1 MGNVNLNGIFNY
13 IAIKPCLSWFYFTTI
28 SMVTIWPNV
37 IIPCSWTCIY
47 WCFQKSPPPTPA
59 SHWPLHLWLWLTY
72 PWSSGY
78 QPFEIWH
85 QTFCIVGVLDRAF
98 FWFWPPILP
107 KHIKQ
112 FKGAFHTLM
121 EEMVTL
127 VVCLL
132 YSRSI
137 GLFSSH
143 GPSLNLVLRKYT
155 LHSWCP
161 SPL

>member
-1 MGNVNLNGIFNY
+1 MFIF
-13 IAIKPCLSWFYFTTI
+13 KFYFTTI

-37 IIPCSWTCIY
+37 IIPCSCTHIY

-132 YSRSI
+132 YSRAQ
-137 GLFSSH
+137 LFE
-143 GPSLNLVLRKYT
+143 GWLALTQGYILIWVSLFLYSKAFLGKFSVSFLKHQIVI
-155 LHSWCP
+155 L
-161 SPL
+161 